1 MGVVVVLL
9 AAACGSGADT
19 ETGTD
24 RFGGRLYRRT
34 PGTDAVV
41 GAGGATAAG
50 GPSTTVPPYDI
61 SLRSIN
67 CPFDRDSAN
76 RMKVDCYNLI
86 VPMRRDQPKGAKVY
100 LAVAKIHS
108 TSPTPLPDPVVYLDG
123 GPGGSAMTSIDR
135 WTAPVSPLLAQ
146 RDVILVDQRGTGYS
160 QPRLN
165 CDRAFLTSP
174 KGEFD
179 DRRDEAAKCLVDLR
193 TEKIEP
199 NAFNTTESASDVADL
214 RTALKA
220 PAINLFGIS
229 YGTRLALWTMA
240 THPEGIRSVV
250 LDSTYPPGFAKLH
263 EDTATNLN
271 RAIEALF
278 ADCAAQPACHARY
291 PDLRGTLYRTI
302 DRLDAQPLT
311 LRRYDPVLRK
321 YVNTPYT
328 GGDYLMAL
336 FSGLY
341 LTEVMP
347 DIPKAIYT
355 GGAGNVPDAVDLF
368 YGRGALERRQED
380 DQKKRPPGALDRPSF
395 TDGLNYSV
403 ECAESAPGI
412 TAESVDAAAAGL
424 APEIAKATT
433 AMRKRQLEVCSVWDV
448 SPKPLTEVASPIP
461 TLVLA
466 GTYDPITPP
475 SWGEHVASLLP
486 NSRFVTV
493 IGSGHA
499 VYYAG
504 DCPKQLV
511 TQFIDDPAAPGP
523 DCTGAAPDFTR

>member
-1 MGVVVVLL
+1 VIVLAL
-9 AAACGSGADT
+9 ALVAVACGSGT
-19 ETGTD
+19 ESETGTD
-24 RFGGRLYRRT
+24 RYGGRLFRHT
-34 PGTDAVV
+34 PGSDVAAVAS
-41 GAGGATAAG
+41 GSTGG
-50 GPSTTVPPYDI
+50 GPAATVPPYDI
-61 SLRSIN
+61 SLRAIN

-86 VPMRRDQPKGAKVY
+86 VPMRRDQPTGAKVY
-100 LAVAKIHS
+100 LAVARIHA
-108 TSPTPLPDPVVYLDG
+108 TAPTPLPDPVVYLDG
-123 GPGGSAMTSIDR
+123 GPGGSAITSIDR
-135 WTAPVSPLLAQ
+135 WTAPVSPLLAN

-193 TEKIEP
+193 AEKIEP
-199 NAFNTTESASDVADL
+199 NAFNSTESAADVADL

-250 LDSTYPPGFAKLH
+250 LDSTYPPGSAKLY
-263 EDTATNLN
+263 EETATNLN

-278 ADCAAQPACHARY
+278 ADCNAQPACRSRY
-291 PDLRGTLYRTI
+291 PDLRGTLYATI
-302 DRLDAQPLT
+302 DRLDAQPLRY
-311 LRRYDPVLRK
+311 RRYDAVQKK
-321 YVNTPYT
+321 YVTTPYT

-336 FSGLY
+336 FSALY
-341 LTEVMP
+341 VTEVMP
-347 DIPKAIYT
+347 DIPKAIYL
-355 GGAGNVPDAVDLF
+355 GGSGNISDAVDLF
-368 YGRGALERRQED
+368 AGQGALDRSEED
-380 DQKKRPPGALDRPSF
+380 DLKKRPPGARTRPSF

-412 TAESVDAAAAGL
+412 TGESVDAAAAGL
-424 APEIAKATT
+424 APEIGRAVAT
-433 AMRKRQLEVCSVWDV
+433 MRKRQLEVCSVWDV
-448 SPKPLTEVASPIP
+448 SPKPLTEVTSAIP

-475 SWGEHVASLLP
+475 SWGEHAANLLP
-486 NSRFVTV
+486 NSRLATV

-511 TQFIDDPAAPGP
+511 KQFIDDPAAPSP
-523 DCTGAAPDFTR
+523 DCTGAAPDFIR